1 MSHTAE
7 IISVGTELLLGSV
20 ANTDAMDVSRA
31 LSELGI
37 NVYFHTVVGDNP
49 KRLKSAVQIAKT
61 RADII
66 ITTGGLGPT
75 CDDLTKQTIA
85 EAFGKKLVYDE
96 VEGENIKRYFATRLQ
111 SYTMTENNLRQ
122 ALLPEKCTVFHN
134 EWGTAPG
141 CAFEADG
148 IHVLMLPGPPRE
160 CRSMLEN
167 CAVPYLKRLADS
179 EIRSHNIHV
188 IGMTESAVE
197 DKLRD
202 MMLALENPTLAP
214 YAKDGEVL
222 LRVTAKAASKDEA
235 DDLMRPVIK
244 DVLDILG
251 DVVYGIDKKSLE
263 ATVLEFLAE
272 KGKTLAT
279 AESCTGG
286 LTAKRITDAAGASRS
301 YIGGVVTY
309 SNESK
314 HALLGVDRNLI
325 EEKGAVSAEVAAQM
339 AKGVRLRLGSDIG
352 IGITGIAGPDS
363 DESGTAV
370 GTVYISLADGV
381 TAYCRCLHLGAERA
395 RVRNSAAINAL
406 DMVRRYLTGLAVE

>member
-1 MSHTAE
+1 
-7 IISVGTELLLGSV
+7 
-20 ANTDAMDVSRA
+20 
-31 LSELGI
+31 
-37 NVYFHTVVGDNP
+37 
-49 KRLKSAVQIAKT
+49 
-61 RADII
+61 
-66 ITTGGLGPT
+66 
-75 CDDLTKQTIA
+75 
-85 EAFGKKLVYDE
+85 
-96 VEGENIKRYFATRLQ
+96 
-111 SYTMTENNLRQ
+111 
-122 ALLPEKCTVFHN
+122 
-134 EWGTAPG
+134 
-141 CAFEADG
+141 
-148 IHVLMLPGPPRE
+148 
-160 CRSMLEN
+160 MLEN

-301 YIGGVVTY
+301 YAT
-309 SNESK
+309 
-314 HALLGVDRNLI
+314 ALLSKEIPSAVWFWLLVFNGFIRQKISADNAAIII
-325 EEKGAVSAEVAAQM
+325 EAV
-339 AKGVRLRLGSDIG
+339 
-352 IGITGIAGPDS
+352 IT
-363 DESGTAV
+363 
-370 GTVYISLADGV
+370 ISL
-381 TAYCRCLHLGAERA
+381 LL
-395 RVRNSAAINAL
+395 NSNGFL
-406 DMVRRYLTGLAVE
+406 MKLSS